1 MPFKNE
7 ENAKRTVISLTVG
20 VELAAAVIKTIAGDD
35 IASTLESAP
44 LTGDM
49 LRAAIVTEF
58 NAVISE
64 DMKHAN

>member
-7 ENAKRTVISLTVG
+7 ENAKRTVISLTVS

-49 LRAAIVTEF
+49 LRSAIVTEF

-64 DMKHAN
+64 EMKTC